1 MSTWIVPLLGI
12 DFTSD
17 FDKLLIDYIKTKYSI
32 ADPTKTDTNSFR
44 FASGLSENNE
54 PFDLN
59 QPYEI
64 VTVEKGTRREQELGN
79 AGRSNNMST
88 GLDINIRMERLAHEA
103 AQFGYMKREVI
114 RIVGQYQPHDIVG
127 IRDIVW
133 EGGDPEYSD
142 SPQDW
147 RYVIYARIFYE
158 YRNVST

>member
-44 FASGLSENNE
+44 FSFGLSDNNE
-54 PFDLN
+54 LFDLN

-88 GLDINIRMERLAHEA
+88 SLDINIRMQRLDHEA

-114 RIVGQYQPHDIVG
+114 RIIGQYQPHDIVG
-127 IRDIVW
+127 IRDIIW
-133 EGGDPEYSD
+133 EGGDPIYTD
-142 SPQDW
+142 SSQDW

-158 YRNVST
+158 LRNVST